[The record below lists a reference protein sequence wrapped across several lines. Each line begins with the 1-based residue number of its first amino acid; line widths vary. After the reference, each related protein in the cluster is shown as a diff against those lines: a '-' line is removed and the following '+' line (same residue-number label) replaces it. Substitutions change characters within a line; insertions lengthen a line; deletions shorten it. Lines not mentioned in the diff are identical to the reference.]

1 MPRGTHRARAPLGG
15 RAVPPRERARAF
27 ASGSFSPWDPQR
39 ASHSPQAPP
48 WDGPVRGGEAPG
60 LPWARLSLVAS
71 PLVPVDP
78 RVALSQKGGRRIK
91 RSSTVPRR
99 TDHAPRRRHSRS
111 QGVVGDTLGRSWA
124 FFVVRGVL
132 CLPYYA
138 PTYELPGVLWKRTTR
153 SLP

>member
-1 MPRGTHRARAPLGG
+1 MPRGTHRACPFGRSRRPPARGG
-15 RAVPPRERARAF
+15 PRICLE
-27 ASGSFSPWDPQR
+27 GSFSPWDPQR
-39 ASHSPQAPP
+39 ASYSPQAPP

-124 FFVVRGVL
+124 FGRRAML
-132 CLPYYA
+132 AIL
-138 PTYELPGVLWKRTTR
+138 RTHLAASRR
-153 SLP
+153 SLETHYP